1 MTTTRYGRAIG
12 AALGNPQPDPTT
24 IRGIIRSADV
34 LLQFGDLE
42 TQFGIQAE
50 PLAVF
55 ERQRGSSDILTTF
68 THEADA
74 ERYLLILGRPG
85 IVPEPWDDGHLRY
98 TWPDGVEL
106 DDAMLNVRW
115 QAEDGLHEMSSSVL
129 HERKNL
135 CLAAWARE
143 LPVEELLARAARD

>member
-1 MTTTRYGRAIG
+1 MRTTQHGRAVG

-24 IRGIIRSADV
+24 LVGTIRKAHV

-42 TQFGIQAE
+42 TQFGIQTE

-55 ERQRGSSDILTTF
+55 ERQRGWSRILTTF
-68 THEADA
+68 TREVDA

-85 IVPEPWDDGHLRY
+85 IVPEPWDDGHVRY

-106 DDAMLNVRW
+106 DDAMLNVKW
-115 QAEDGLHEMSSSVL
+115 QAEDGAHEMTSSSL
-129 HERKNL
+129 RERTNL
-135 CLAAWARE
+135 CLAAWARD
-143 LPVEELLARAARD
+143 VSIEELLARAARN